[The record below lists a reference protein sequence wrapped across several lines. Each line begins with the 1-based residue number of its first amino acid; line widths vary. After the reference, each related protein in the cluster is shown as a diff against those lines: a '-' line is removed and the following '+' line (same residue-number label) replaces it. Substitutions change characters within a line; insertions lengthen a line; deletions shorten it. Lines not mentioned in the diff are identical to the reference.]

1 MAHPPGLWPGELFGG
16 YRPLRLSKPQH
27 RISLGPIRFDRS
39 GDVQSRFHVFP
50 AAADQAP

>member
-1 MAHPPGLWPGELFGG
+1 MAHPPGLWPGEFSGG

-27 RISLGPIRFDRS
+27 RTSLRPIRFDRS
-39 GDVQSRFHVFP
+39 GDVQARFHVFP